1 MTITKRKNE
10 NPLGYR
16 ITDKVKPFN
25 FGDTNYI
32 VSVLLYDRYM
42 YQNVNE
48 FIGRY
53 TFFFMHYMQS
63 LDEKKKHLRIEE
75 FLKDNNLNHEYL
87 DDKIIKTTFTVRANN
102 IYFKKGVKEGE
113 CSLVGIFFADNY
125 KIFCTTSYMFFK
137 DKFTNEQF
145 MYSGGLI

>member
-1 MTITKRKNE
+1 MTITKKKNE

-16 ITDKVKPFN
+16 ITDKVKSFN
-25 FGDTNYI
+25 FGDTNYR
-32 VSVLLYDRYM
+32 VSVLLYDRHM